1 MSNINILD
9 SSVYNKISAGEV
21 VERPSSVVKELVEN
35 SIDAGA
41 DSVSVEIFEG
51 GIRSVRVAD
60 NGSGMDGE
68 NLKKAFLPHATSK
81 ILRAEDLFTVSS
93 LGFRGEALA
102 SIAAVGIVEVV
113 SKTADDDAARKVEIK
128 DGIFGEIGYAAA
140 NPGTSITVSDL
151 FYNAKPRL
159 NFLKRAKTEEN
170 YISSLVAKFILAY
183 PDVAFNYKADGKMI
197 YQTKGSGL
205 KNAVYEVYGR
215 EISDNLMEIE
225 YRANASIL
233 RGYISVPGYYKS
245 NKSYQTTFINGR
257 IVENQAISLAVLRA
271 YGESIMKRCF
281 PIFILDMI
289 LPFGDVDVNAH
300 PTKNDVRFADE
311 KSVFSFV
318 FHAVQNR
325 VKAYI
330 ADGEK
335 EFYME
340 DGGNLYGE
348 SEESSSRERNTDAEN
363 SENFYGERN
372 IDGGETGNF
381 YGKKNIDGGETGN
394 FYGEN
399 SEDKGGV
406 NFENLNLDAIKNLER
421 DNVSFGIRPKN
432 SNNRLSEGA
441 LRITSDNFF
450 PDGSREFGD
459 IFGGDFSD
467 TAEKIGGGVDKKF
480 SDISEKSDNN
490 SNGMFQD
497 TPEKFGNGLDK
508 TFSNMSERLDGG
520 SDRIF
525 QNTPQKIGG
534 GLDGAFS
541 NMPEKL
547 DGGSDRMFQNT
558 PEKFGNNLNKAFSN
572 MPEKFRRDIDITEKE
587 EKNRSKT
594 LNFIEYGRLV
604 GQVLNCYVIFEY
616 LGEVYLVDQH
626 AVHERINYDRLKSR
640 ERRTESQIF
649 LVPYVFS
656 VNHAE
661 KNVLDG
667 LTEYLNELGFD
678 IEYFGGGDFK
688 ISAAPVDIDL
698 KKFIADLL
706 SEIKDIKSSKGYLT
720 ERIIQTACK
729 ASIKSGDGLNDAQ
742 LSEFVK
748 LLKNHS
754 DIAPTCPHGR
764 PVFIKMTRTELDKM
778 FKRIV

>member
-1 MSNINILD
+1 MPNINILD

-21 VERPSSVVKELVEN
+21 VERPASVVKELVEN

-41 DSVSVEIFEG
+41 ESISVEIFEG
-51 GIRSVRVAD
+51 GIKSVKVAD
-60 NGSGMDGE
+60 DGSGIDEE

-81 ILRAEDLFTVSS
+81 IFRAEDLFTVSS

-102 SIAAVGIVEVV
+102 SIAAVGIVEIV
-113 SKTADDDAARKVEIK
+113 SKTEKDDAARRMEII

-140 NPGTSITVSDL
+140 NRGTSVTVSDL

-170 YISSLVAKFILAY
+170 YISALLAKFILAY
-183 PDVAFNYKADGKMI
+183 PDVAFTYKADGKII
-197 YQTKGSGL
+197 YQTKGLGL

-225 YRANASIL
+225 YGVNASIL

-245 NKSYQTTFINGR
+245 NKTYQTMFINGR
-257 IVENQAISLAVLRA
+257 IVENQAISLAVLKA

-281 PIFILDMI
+281 PIFILDLI

-318 FHAVQNR
+318 FRAVQNR
-325 VKAYI
+325 VSEYI
-330 ADGEK
+330 ADGERN
-335 EFYME
+335 FYRE
-340 DGGNLYGE
+340 KSENIDESNGNIDEKKDEIIDGEKNEKLENSNVQKNADGGN
-348 SEESSSRERNTDAEN
+348 SER
-363 SENFYGERN
+363 
-372 IDGGETGNF
+372 
-381 YGKKNIDGGETGN
+381 KNIIN
-394 FYGEN
+394 YG
-399 SEDKGGV
+399 DL
-406 NFENLNLDAIKNLER
+406 NLNAIKNLGR
-421 DNVSFGIRPKN
+421 GGVSFGIRPKN
-432 SNNRLSEGA
+432 SKNRLNEDTPQFGA
-441 LRITSDNFF
+441 LDNFF
-450 PDGSREFGD
+450 S
-459 IFGGDFSD
+459 
-467 TAEKIGGGVDKKF
+467 
-480 SDISEKSDNN
+480 
-490 SNGMFQD
+490 
-497 TPEKFGNGLDK
+497 
-508 TFSNMSERLDGG
+508 
-520 SDRIF
+520 
-525 QNTPQKIGG
+525 
-534 GLDGAFS
+534 DGAFS
-541 NMPEKL
+541 N
-547 DGGSDRMFQNT
+547 T
-558 PEKFGNNLNKAFSN
+558 PEKMDNSDGISSEKIDNSDKNFSN
-572 MPEKFRRDIDITEKE
+572 MPNKIDNSDGVFPEKAENSYKNFSNMPNKIDNSDGIFSEKADNSYKNFSNISEKIGIDIFEKD
-587 EKNRSKT
+587 EKIKPIT
-594 LNFIEYGRLV
+594 LNFIEQGRLV

-626 AVHERINYDRLKSR
+626 AIHERINYDRLTSR

-667 LTEYLNELGFD
+667 LTGYMTELGFD

-706 SEIKDIKSSKGYLT
+706 SEIKDARASKDYLT
-720 ERIIQTACK
+720 EKIIQTACK
-729 ASIKSGDGLNDAQ
+729 SSIKSGDGLNDAQ
-742 LSEFVK
+742 LLEFVK

-764 PVFIKMTRTELDKM
+764 PVFVKMTRTELDKM